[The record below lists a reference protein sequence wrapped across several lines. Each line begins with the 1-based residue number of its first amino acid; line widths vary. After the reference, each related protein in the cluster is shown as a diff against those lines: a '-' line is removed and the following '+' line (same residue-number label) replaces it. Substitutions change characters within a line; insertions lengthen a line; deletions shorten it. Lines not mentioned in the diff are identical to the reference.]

1 MENPAHC
8 HHFNLQRLIVIVR
21 INVLHKD
28 LRNLHNVA
36 AQYSPILCGL
46 LSVRGEG
53 SGRGGGVGGK
63 SQDPLLSPAMLLLW
77 F

>member
-46 LSVRGEG
+46 LSVWGE
-53 SGRGGGVGGK
+53 GRGGVGK